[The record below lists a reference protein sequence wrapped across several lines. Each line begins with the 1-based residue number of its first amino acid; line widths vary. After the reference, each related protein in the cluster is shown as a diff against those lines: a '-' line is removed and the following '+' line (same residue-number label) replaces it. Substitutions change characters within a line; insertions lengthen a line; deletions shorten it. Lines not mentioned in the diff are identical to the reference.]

1 MEGMYHTPL
10 EHVEIYFFGGHFGII
25 VCIIIKNLKNETDI

>member
-10 EHVEIYFFGGHFGII
+10 EHVEIYFLGGHFGII
-25 VCIIIKNLKNETDI
+25 VCIIKNLKNETDI

>member
-10 EHVEIYFFGGHFGII
+10 EHVEIYFFGII
-25 VCIIIKNLKNETDI
+25 VCIIKNLKNETDI